1 LTFLEVVMR
10 KLCLIVLAIL
20 TFVIG
25 GIALADDVY
34 YKTKVI
40 DAQNT
45 WTDPVTV
52 LEGGGL
58 NASIDPDTS
67 PIMTI
72 YLQCKY
78 PGETSFDHDVEHWD
92 LTAASTDVTVT
103 LNQIEPEKI
112 QYRIGSKTGGY
123 TSGNCTVRIG
133 TGRLP

>member
-1 LTFLEVVMR
+1 MKKFL
-10 KLCLIVLAIL
+10 LIVLATIFL
-20 TFVIG
+20 FCG
-25 GIALADDVY
+25 GAFADSVY
-34 YKTKVI
+34 YKTKII
-40 DAQNT
+40 DGNDT
-45 WTDPVTV
+45 WTGAVTV

-67 PIMTI
+67 PVMTI

-78 PGETSFDHDVEHWD
+78 PGEASWSHDVEHWN
-92 LTAASTDVTVT
+92 LTAASTDVIVT

-112 QYRIGSKTGGY
+112 QYRMGSKAGGY